1 MKCYVY
7 SIVNNISKQRYVG
20 QTTNYYRRK
29 EEHLSKLRENRHPNP
44 KLQSAW
50 NKYGEE
56 NFAFEKECFDISKK
70 ELDDKEKEYIKRY
83 NSFING
89 YNLTEGGTGGNTK
102 INRVLD
108 FEKFCFAY
116 FGNKKYEGMCNKTG
130 KFLGVDSSTISAL
143 KREISYD
150 DYRAL
155 ALQLS
160 ENEKQKYVND
170 FEKAFNIT
178 SDNQPKAVKKKID
191 DELMVD
197 ILCMVSTY
205 SRGIEKAILKKFHLS
220 KGLVFHTIKYGEYQE
235 AQKIFKN
242 LSKTEVKARAIIKF
256 QDYDIQDYST
266 YKLKIQ
272 YKDLYEKYK

>member
-1 MKCYVY
+1 
-7 SIVNNISKQRYVG
+7 
-20 QTTNYYRRK
+20 
-29 EEHLSKLRENRHPNP
+29 
-44 KLQSAW
+44 
-50 NKYGEE
+50 
-56 NFAFEKECFDISKK
+56 
-70 ELDDKEKEYIKRY
+70 
-83 NSFING
+83 
-89 YNLTEGGTGGNTK
+89 
-102 INRVLD
+102 
-108 FEKFCFAY
+108 
-116 FGNKKYEGMCNKTG
+116 MCNKTG

-242 LSKTEVKARAIIKF
+242 LSETEVKARAIIKF